1 MLTKRKIQIT
11 ILLVFAILILVNL
24 LSTKLFFRLD
34 FTEDKR
40 YSLSDATEN
49 ILENLNEPVT
59 VTAYFSEDLP
69 PDISKVRQDFRD
81 LLVEYSN
88 KSGSM
93 VVYEFVNPNENQ
105 EDEMKA
111 QQNGIQP
118 LMINVRER
126 DQLKQQR
133 AYLGAIVQ
141 LGEKKE
147 VIPFIQPGA
156 AMEYALSTS
165 IKKLSVDVKP
175 KIAFLQGNGE
185 PALNELIQLREQLS
199 VLYDVDTATL
209 NNKPVPADV
218 KTLVIIN
225 PKDTIAEN
233 VFNNLD
239 QFLSR
244 GGNIVAAYNS
254 VEGDLQNGSGN
265 AVETN
270 FGDWLKTKG
279 IEVEKNFLIDVNCS
293 NVMVRQQQG
302 GFSFSTPV
310 SFPYIPIITSFSDH
324 PVTEGLE
331 NVVMPFV
338 SPIKLIQTDTS
349 IAVTP
354 LAVTS
359 SKSGVLNPPLFF
371 DVSKDWTETDFGLSS
386 LPIAV
391 AVEGNLVGNVK
402 SKLVVFSDGDFI
414 VNGSG
419 QRPQQLQ
426 PDNVNLM
433 SNSIDWLSDDTGLVE
448 LRTKGVSARPIDPT
462 LEDGT
467 KLFIKYLNFLLPIIL
482 IIAYGIFRY
491 QKNLR
496 KKNKLM
502 SESYV

>member
-185 PALNELIQLREQLS
+185 PALNELIQLSEQLS

-324 PVTEGLE
+324 PV
-331 NVVMPFV
+331 
-338 SPIKLIQTDTS
+338 
-349 IAVTP
+349 
-354 LAVTS
+354 S
-359 SKSGVLNPPLFF
+359 S
-371 DVSKDWTETDFGLSS
+371 
-386 LPIAV
+386 
-391 AVEGNLVGNVK
+391 
-402 SKLVVFSDGDFI
+402 
-414 VNGSG
+414 
-419 QRPQQLQ
+419 R
-426 PDNVNLM
+426 
-433 SNSIDWLSDDTGLVE
+433 
-448 LRTKGVSARPIDPT
+448 LR
-462 LEDGT
+462 
-467 KLFIKYLNFLLPIIL
+467 F
-482 IIAYGIFRY
+482 
-491 QKNLR
+491 
-496 KKNKLM
+496 
-502 SESYV
+502 

>member
-11 ILLVFAILILVNL
+11 ILLVFAILVLVNL

-88 KSGSM
+88 KSASM

-147 VIPFIQPGA
+147 VIPYIQPGA

-185 PALNELIQLREQLS
+185 PGLNELIQLREQLS
-199 VLYDVDTATL
+199 VLYDVDTTTL
-209 NNKPVPADV
+209 NNKQVPADV

-239 QFLSR
+239 EFLSR

-338 SPIKLIQTDTS
+338 SPIKLTQTDTS
-349 IAVTP
+349 ITVTP

-371 DVSKDWTETDFGLSS
+371 DVSKDWSETDFGLAS
-386 LPIAV
+386 LPVAV

-402 SKLVVFSDGDFI
+402 SKLIVFSDGDFI

>member
-11 ILLVFAILILVNL
+11 ILLVFAILVLVNL

-111 QQNGIQP
+111 QQNRIQP

-147 VIPFIQPGA
+147 VIPYIQPGA

-185 PALNELIQLREQLS
+185 PGLNELTQLREQLS
-199 VLYDVDTATL
+199 VLYDVDTTTL
-209 NNKPVPADV
+209 NNKLVQSDV

-239 QFLSR
+239 EFLSR

-338 SPIKLIQTDTS
+338 SPIKLTQTDTS
-349 IAVTP
+349 ITVTP

-371 DVSKDWTETDFGLSS
+371 DVSKDWSETDFGLAS
-386 LPIAV
+386 LPVAV

-402 SKLVVFSDGDFI
+402 SKLIVFSDGDFI